1 MTLTQHS
8 APGSNAGFDYQFE
21 RALYWLSKSP
31 AGFTIGIETSDDVSI
46 QSTQGTLLLEQDKHS
61 IQQDGEP
68 FGDRSKGLWNT
79 LATWIE
85 ALDTKE
91 VPETTRFLM
100 VTNKTLPECIAHQ
113 IGRAKSESEVADCVA
128 ALKKASQKPPKR
140 VSQHMKRVMRS
151 ESKATLQ
158 RLISQCDLADASTSA
173 AGQALREQTVSH
185 LQLPA
190 WCVAQG
196 DSIVDELLGWLHKT
210 ALEAWQKNQ
219 PAWIQRDHFIN
230 QLHAIIDRRKRQ
242 IARERSEHL
251 IEVTDAKVGEN
262 KGSRFVKQLNLITDD
277 DTVVDSAIRDWV
289 RCNIEKS
296 RLSVEGNIT
305 DDDWRAFETSL
316 HARWGKIRVRV
327 IRMKQGVEE
336 GDVGFEI
343 FTETTEDYREK
354 LAGSDTEQ
362 VYLTA
367 GTYHRLAD
375 LLRVGWH
382 PRFEELMSEGPKS
395 S

>member
-8 APGSNAGFDYQFE
+8 APGPNAGFDYQFE
-21 RALYWLSKSP
+21 RALYWFSKSP

-46 QSTQGTLLLEQDKHS
+46 QGTQGTLLLEQDKHS

-85 ALDTKE
+85 ALDAEE

-100 VTNKTLPECIAHQ
+100 VTNKALPECIAQQ
-113 IGRAKSESEVADCVA
+113 IGRAQSESEVAACVA
-128 ALKKASQKPPKR
+128 ALQKASQKPPKH
-140 VSQHMKRVMRS
+140 VTQLMKRVMRS
-151 ESKATLQ
+151 DSNANLR

-173 AGQALREQTVSH
+173 GGQALREQTVSH

-190 WCVAQG
+190 WCVAQA

-277 DTVVDSAIRDWV
+277 DTVVDNAIRDWV

-296 RLSVEGNIT
+296 RLSAEGNIT
-305 DDDWRAFETSL
+305 DDDWKAFETSL

-327 IRMKQGVEE
+327 IRMKKGVHE

-382 PRFEELMSEGPKS
+382 PRFEELMSEVLKS